1 MKKLMCAAM
10 LLLGLGMMAVSCGN
24 NATTQNN
31 ETSKAEKIIQPEA
44 AVELVEA
51 EPVDTRPRVY
61 SCAYDGFVSIREE
74 GSPRGAIIGSFKN
87 GPEGAVLL
95 EKGVEWTKIDCNG
108 VVGYVNTKYVQDTP
122 TIAYTGTATIDDIAG
137 MYGADGYCLF
147 LYFDGN
153 YEVGYDWAFEY
164 GKFIFQNDEVLLMPT
179 SAFDPNS
186 AEPFSPEGWLDAD
199 DPNFYR
205 HLSQY
210 VLPIDLAHHKIGDYE
225 KRPFVTE
232 KEIADAKAEYGEYWQ
247 EMIYGDYCSVGT
259 LQEFKKRH

>member
-1 MKKLMCAAM
+1 MYVVA
-10 LLLGLGMMAVSCGN
+10 LLLCVGMMASCGGN
-24 NATTQNN
+24 NQGKTENKETNN
-31 ETSKAEKIIQPEA
+31 TIRQAQQETMVVEESK
-44 AVELVEA
+44 
-51 EPVDTRPRVY
+51 PVDNRPRVY
-61 SCAYDGFVSIREE
+61 ACAYDGFVSIREE
-74 GSPRGAIIGSFKN
+74 GSSRGAIIGSFKN

-108 VVGYVNTKYVQDTP
+108 IVGYVNTKYIQDTP

-164 GKFIFQNDEVLLMPT
+164 GKFIFQNNEVLLMPT

-259 LQEFKKRH
+259 LLEFKKRH